1 MNKLN
6 NMQVFC
12 RIVEL
17 GTFSAVAAEMKL
29 STMMISKYVAQLENS
44 LGVVLL
50 HRTTRSLSLT
60 SAGEAYYHRCKQL
73 LEDLADLEA
82 STAQL
87 GERIKGQI
95 KISAPID
102 FGGMYMVPAIE
113 AYQRRY
119 PEVKVSMSLDNKP
132 PNLRMGRFDLSILVT
147 DTLDP
152 GVVARKIAETEIST
166 YASPDYLIAKGWP
179 QSVDDLVGHQCLHY
193 VDTPHGDY
201 WLFHVDGE
209 VRKIKSEW
217 VLASNNGRALCQAAA
232 LGMGIV
238 QAPRLSVMPY
248 LLSGDLVEILRDY
261 RRPSVA
267 IFVTYLQRR
276 FYPAKLTSFV
286 EFLLAYFEKAIMSDS
301 QGALEYTSVPMPLP
315 ARD

>member
-1 MNKLN
+1 MDKFN
-6 NMQVFC
+6 NMRVFC

-17 GTFSAVAAEMKL
+17 GTFSAVAKELKL
-29 STMMISKYVAQLENS
+29 STMMISKYIAQLEAS

-60 SAGEAYYHRCKQL
+60 SAGEAYYNRSKQL

-87 GERIKGQI
+87 GERVKGTI

-113 AYQRRY
+113 RYLKQY
-119 PEVKVSMSLDNKP
+119 PEVKISMSLDNRP
-132 PNLRMGRFDLSILVT
+132 PNLRVGSIDISLLVT

-152 GVVARKIAETEIST
+152 GVVARKIAETELCT
-166 YASPDYLIAKGWP
+166 YASPAYLAEKGCP
-179 QSVDDLVGHQCLHY
+179 QTIDELGNHQCLHY
-193 VDTPHGDY
+193 VDTPHGEF
-201 WLFHVDGE
+201 WLFNVDGE
-209 VRKIKSEW
+209 LKKIKSDW

-238 QAPRLSVMPY
+238 QAPRLSVAPY
-248 LLSGDLVEILRDY
+248 LQSGELVEILRQY
-261 RRPSVA
+261 RRPALA
-267 IFVTYLQRR
+267 IYATYLQRR
-276 FYPAKLTSFV
+276 FYPAKLTTFID
-286 EFLLAYFEKAIMSDS
+286 FLLEYFE
-301 QGALEYTSVPMPLP
+301 
-315 ARD
+315 R

>member
-1 MNKLN
+1 MDKFN
-6 NMQVFC
+6 NMRVFC

-17 GTFSAVAAEMKL
+17 GTFSAVAKESKL
-29 STMMISKYVAQLENS
+29 STMMISKYIAQLEAS

-60 SAGEAYYHRCKQL
+60 SAGEAYYNRSKQL

-87 GERIKGQI
+87 GERVKGTI

-113 AYQRRY
+113 RYLKQY
-119 PEVKVSMSLDNKP
+119 PEVKILMSLDNKP
-132 PNLRMGRFDLSILVT
+132 PNLRVGSIDISLLVT

-152 GVVARKIAETEIST
+152 GVVARKIAETELCT
-166 YASPDYLIAKGWP
+166 YASPAYLAEKGCP
-179 QSVDDLVGHQCLHY
+179 QTIDELSNHQCLHY
-193 VDTPHGDY
+193 VDTPHGEF
-201 WLFHVDGE
+201 WLFNVDGE
-209 VRKIKSEW
+209 LKKIKSDW

-238 QAPRLSVMPY
+238 QAPRLSVAPY
-248 LLSGDLVEILRDY
+248 LQSGELVEILSQY
-261 RRPSVA
+261 RRPA
-267 IFVTYLQRR
+267 IAIYATYLQRR
-276 FYPAKLTSFV
+276 FYPAKLTTFID
-286 EFLLAYFEKAIMSDS
+286 FLLAYFE
-301 QGALEYTSVPMPLP
+301 
-315 ARD
+315 R

>member
-1 MNKLN
+1 MDKFN
-6 NMQVFC
+6 NMRVFC

-17 GTFSAVAAEMKL
+17 GTFSAVAKELKL
-29 STMMISKYVAQLENS
+29 STMMISKYIAQLEAS

-60 SAGEAYYHRCKQL
+60 SAGEAYYNRSKQL

-87 GERIKGQI
+87 GERVKGSI

-113 AYQRRY
+113 GYLRRY
-119 PEVKVSMSLDNKP
+119 PEVKILMSLDNKP
-132 PNLRMGRFDLSILVT
+132 PNLRVGSFDISLLVT

-152 GVVARKIAETEIST
+152 GVVARKIAETELGI
-166 YASPDYLIAKGWP
+166 YASPEYLTEKGTP
-179 QSVDDLVGHQCLHY
+179 QSIDELTNHQCLHY

-201 WLFHVDGE
+201 WLFKVDGE
-209 VRKIKSEW
+209 LKKIKSDW

-232 LGMGIV
+232 LGMGVV
-238 QAPRLSVMPY
+238 QAPRLSVAPY
-248 LLSGDLVEILRDY
+248 LQSGELQEILREY
-261 RRPSVA
+261 RRPA
-267 IFVTYLQRR
+267 LDIYATYLQRR
-276 FYPAKLTSFV
+276 FYPAKLTTFID
-286 EFLLAYFEKAIMSDS
+286 FLLEYFE
-301 QGALEYTSVPMPLP
+301 
-315 ARD
+315 R

>member
-1 MNKLN
+1 MDKFN
-6 NMQVFC
+6 NMRVFC

-17 GTFSAVAAEMKL
+17 GTFSAVAKELKL
-29 STMMISKYVAQLENS
+29 STMMISKYIAQLEAS

-60 SAGEAYYHRCKQL
+60 SAGEAYYNRSKQL

-87 GERIKGQI
+87 GERVKGTI

-113 AYQRRY
+113 AYLRRY
-119 PEVKVSMSLDNKP
+119 PEVKILMSLDNKP
-132 PNLRMGRFDLSILVT
+132 PNLRVGSFDISLLVT

-152 GVVARKIAETEIST
+152 GVVARKIAETELCT
-166 YASPDYLIAKGWP
+166 YAAPTYLAEKGYP
-179 QSVDDLVGHQCLHY
+179 QTTDELSHHQCLHY
-193 VDTPHGDY
+193 VDTPHGEF
-201 WLFHVDGE
+201 WLFNVDGE
-209 VRKIKSEW
+209 LKKIKSDW

-238 QAPRLSVMPY
+238 QAPRLSVAPY
-248 LLSGDLVEILRDY
+248 LQSGELVEILRQY
-261 RRPSVA
+261 RRPA
-267 IFVTYLQRR
+267 IAIYATYLQRR
-276 FYPAKLTSFV
+276 FYPAKLTTFID
-286 EFLLAYFEKAIMSDS
+286 FLLAYFE
-301 QGALEYTSVPMPLP
+301 
-315 ARD
+315 R

>member
-1 MNKLN
+1 LDAAMDKFN
-6 NMQVFC
+6 NMRVFC

-17 GTFSAVAAEMKL
+17 GTFSAVAKELKL
-29 STMMISKYVAQLENS
+29 STMMISKYIAQLEAS

-60 SAGEAYYHRCKQL
+60 SAGEAYYNRSKQL

-87 GERIKGQI
+87 GERVKGTI

-113 AYQRRY
+113 RYLKQY
-119 PEVKVSMSLDNKP
+119 PEVKILMSLDNKP
-132 PNLRMGRFDLSILVT
+132 PNLRVGSIDISLLVT

-152 GVVARKIAETEIST
+152 GVVARKIAETELCT
-166 YASPDYLIAKGWP
+166 YASPDYLAEKGCP
-179 QSVDDLVGHQCLHY
+179 QTIDELSNHQCLHY
-193 VDTPHGDY
+193 VDTPHGEF
-201 WLFHVDGE
+201 WLFNVDGE
-209 VRKIKSEW
+209 LKKIKSDW

-238 QAPRLSVMPY
+238 QAPRLSVAPY
-248 LLSGDLVEILRDY
+248 LQSGELVEILRQY
-261 RRPSVA
+261 RRPALA
-267 IFVTYLQRR
+267 IYATYLQRR
-276 FYPAKLTSFV
+276 FYPAKLTTFID
-286 EFLLAYFEKAIMSDS
+286 FLLAYFE
-301 QGALEYTSVPMPLP
+301 
-315 ARD
+315 R

>member
-1 MNKLN
+1 MDKFN

-17 GTFSAVAAEMKL
+17 GTFSAVAKEMKL
-29 STMMISKYVAQLENS
+29 STMMISKYIAQLEAS

-60 SAGEAYYHRCKQL
+60 SAGEAYYNRSKQL

-87 GERIKGQI
+87 GERVKGTI

-113 AYQRRY
+113 AYIKRY
-119 PEVKVSMSLDNKP
+119 PEVKILMSLDNKP
-132 PNLRMGRFDLSILVT
+132 PNLRVGSIDISLLVT

-152 GVVARKIAETEIST
+152 GVVARKIAETELCT
-166 YASPDYLIAKGWP
+166 YASPDYLAEKGCP
-179 QSVDDLVGHQCLHY
+179 QTIDELSHHQCLHY
-193 VDTPHGDY
+193 VDTPHGEF
-201 WLFHVDGE
+201 WLFNVDGE
-209 VRKIKSEW
+209 LKKIKSDW

-238 QAPRLSVMPY
+238 QAPRLSVAPY
-248 LLSGDLVEILRDY
+248 LQSGELVEILRQY
-261 RRPSVA
+261 RRPALA
-267 IFVTYLQRR
+267 IYATYLQRR
-276 FYPAKLTSFV
+276 FYPAKLTTFID
-286 EFLLAYFEKAIMSDS
+286 FLLAYFE
-301 QGALEYTSVPMPLP
+301 
-315 ARD
+315 R